1 MSVNRPFV
9 LTIAGFD
16 PSGGAGVLAD
26 VKTFEQHRVY
36 GFAINTGNT
45 IQTEKEFFE
54 MQWTDLD
61 FVLKSLEKL
70 FDNYKIKAVKIGIVP
85 SLDYLKKIILAI
97 KKLSPKTKII
107 WDTVLKSTTEF
118 DFLNIENQNSSIEI
132 LKEID
137 LITPNYDEILQL
149 SSKGLNAETTAI
161 LLSKYCPVLLKGGH
175 NPNEIGFDYLYLKNE
190 FIRLAPNNN
199 TEIFDKHGS
208 GCVLSSAITVN
219 LALEQDLKTAC
230 INAKKYIESF
240 LQSNPTKLG
249 YHYV

>member
-1 MSVNRPFV
+1 MSQPFV
-9 LTIAGFD
+9 LSIAGFD
-16 PSGGAGVLAD
+16 PSAGAGVLAD

-45 IQTEKEFFE
+45 IQTENEFFE
-54 MQWTDLD
+54 MQWTDLA

-70 FDNYKIKAVKIGIVP
+70 FDNYSIKAVKIGIVP
-85 SLDYLKKIILAI
+85 SLEYLKQIVFKI
-97 KKLSPKTKII
+97 KTLSPKTKIV

-118 DFLNIENQNSSIEI
+118 DFLNIENQSVLIEI

-149 SSKGLNAETTAI
+149 STKGINAETTAI

-175 NPNEIGFDYLYLKNE
+175 NPDKIGFDYLYLENE
-190 FIRLAPNNN
+190 FFSIAPNTN

-208 GCVLSSAITVN
+208 GCVLSSAITAN

-230 INAKKYIESF
+230 INAKKYIETY

-249 YHYV
+249 YHHV